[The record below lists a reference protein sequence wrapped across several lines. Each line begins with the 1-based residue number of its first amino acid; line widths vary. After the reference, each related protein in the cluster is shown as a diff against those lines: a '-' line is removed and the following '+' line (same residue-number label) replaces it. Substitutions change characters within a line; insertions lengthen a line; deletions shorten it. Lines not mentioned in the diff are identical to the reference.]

1 MVAQEALKLAE
12 FPPEASLTDQ
22 EELELIQLDYFR
34 KHLDVFVEYAFRKIN
49 LKPIQKTLV
58 RAIGNYWDIKICFS
72 RGAGKTWVVAVAAF
86 ALCCLYPGTVVRIV
100 SKSVDKANET
110 LNKISK
116 LAEVDP
122 DFANEIDKGAG
133 RSLVHMDKDGGW
145 VNLKNGSVFE
155 ASAILSMRSHR
166 AKIIIRDEDVE
177 LDQELVRPIVMPV
190 LNYTREI
197 AMMNGIED
205 YPSKSISMTSC
216 CEQSNGFFNEFMKTY
231 AAFIE
236 GRPGKFAC
244 CLDYRCAVDN
254 GINSEA
260 YFEEARMEYP
270 QQQFDQEFGSIFLSS
285 VDGTVLPYGLTDPC
299 RTLHDVELAQAKNSK
314 ARYVIGLDIA
324 TSAAK
329 GADNSIIAVLK
340 FRELQDGRFAR
351 KLVYLQSFH
360 GEGLDVLAKRVQE
373 LYHINFPNAE
383 KIVFDARG
391 VGDAFALFCNNEF
404 IDLVTGREY
413 PPLVVDDEPNYN
425 DSAIPALHP
434 FRAVLSLNQ
443 RLYSNMLYALD
454 KKLIELPINS
464 RSLANGL
471 EGFHQLPLEERL
483 VYTEA
488 DELQREMSHIVRKE
502 GPRGVTY
509 DTPSNRFHKDRY
521 SAVAMANDY
530 IAELEKENMKY
541 ANVTP
546 CLGVVSNF

>member
-197 AMMNGIED
+197 AMMNGLED

-231 AAFIE
+231 EAFIE

-285 VDGTVLPYGLTDPC
+285 VDGTVLPYALTDPC

-464 RSLANGL
+464 RSLTTGL